1 MDRKECAEFYQEL
14 QSLLTS
20 RPVTPEEVMKYVQFM
35 ESANMEKAAFLMIVQ
50 YCVGI
55 KGSNT
60 LAPYISKTAQ
70 FFAQNGDLTVEQV
83 QKALSKKSNSDNRQG
98 ESASSQEEYLIKL
111 FRKLNPRLK
120 NNVIDIVKGLTTSL
134 DNK

>member
-1 MDRKECAEFYQEL
+1 MDKKECAEFYQEL
-14 QSLLTS
+14 QALLTA

-35 ESANMEKAAFLMIVQ
+35 ESANMDKAAFLMIVQ
-50 YCVGI
+50 YCVVI
-55 KGSNT
+55 KGADT
-60 LAPYISKTAQ
+60 LSPYISKIAQ
-70 FFAQNGDLTVEQV
+70 CFAQNGDLTVEQV
-83 QKALSKKSNSDNRQG
+83 QKALSKKSNSDNSQE

-120 NNVIDIVKGLTTSL
+120 KNVVDIVKGLTTSL

>member
-1 MDRKECAEFYQEL
+1 
-14 QSLLTS
+14 
-20 RPVTPEEVMKYVQFM
+20 
-35 ESANMEKAAFLMIVQ
+35 MEKAAFLMIVQ

-55 KGSNT
+55 KGADT

-70 FFAQNGDLTVEQV
+70 LFAQNGNLTVEQV
-83 QKALSKKSNSDNRQG
+83 QKALSKKTNSDNSQG

-120 NNVIDIVKGLTTSL
+120 KNVIDIVKGLTTSL